1 MSRNADVV
9 ARYAG
14 DEFVLIL
21 PETTKESA
29 ELLMKRICANLS
41 EHPLIVE
48 DITIPVSISFGIAS
62 TRDKGMDSP
71 QSILRK
77 ADKMLYAVKNGR
89 KEIGTFFFANRMIL
103 EGIC

>member
-1 MSRNADVV
+1 MEMSRNTDIV

-21 PETTKESA
+21 PETTEDSA
-29 ELLMKRICANLS
+29 QFLIDRIRENLS
-41 EHPLIVE
+41 KHPLKVE
-48 DITIPVSISFGIAS
+48 GATIPLSISYGIAS

-71 QSILRK
+71 QSLLRK

-89 KEIGTFFFANRMIL
+89 KKHSPEA
-103 EGIC
+103 C